1 MVCHR
6 CRTPPGTTAGLVW
19 FSQHAGT
26 RLKAHNG
33 DSGVDRSENGTRA
46 TGAQAI
52 GRAFAVLHLF
62 RDRGT
67 ELGVMQIARELD
79 LNLSTTHR
87 IVRALVAEGYLA
99 QNKDNERYYL
109 GTSTLLL
116 GRAAYRDFNLDVVH
130 PVLERLAE
138 QTGESVNLGVLD
150 GTSAVVVERIESTQ
164 PLRFTQP
171 PGTRVKLHASSMGKA
186 LLAFDDE
193 LLARLRKEQP
203 TLERFTPRTYADA
216 ASLRAEL
223 ARVRKRGWSTDDEE
237 QVPGVRCVGAPI
249 CDSSGRARAA
259 IAVQAP
265 SVRMPKKRFG
275 ELGPEVV
282 AAAQQIAH
290 LLPPGHS
297 F

>member
-1 MVCHR
+1 MR
-6 CRTPPGTTAGLVW
+6 ARNA
-19 FSQHAGT
+19 
-26 RLKAHNG
+26 
-33 DSGVDRSENGTRA
+33 DSGVDRSENGARTS
-46 TGAQAI
+46 GAQAI

-99 QNKDNERYYL
+99 QNQDNERYYL

-138 QTGESVNLGVLD
+138 HTGESVNLGVLE
-150 GTSAVVVERIESTQ
+150 GTSAIIVERIESTQ

-193 LLARLRKEQP
+193 LLTRLRNEQP
-203 TLERFTPRTYADA
+203 TLERFTQKTYADA
-216 ASLRAEL
+216 SALRAEL
-223 ARVRKRGWSTDDEE
+223 SRIRRRGWSTDDEE
-237 QVPGVRCVGAPI
+237 QMPGVRCVGAPI
-249 CDSSGRARAA
+249 CDASGHARAA

-265 SVRMPKKRFG
+265 AVRLPKKRFA

-282 AAAQQIAH
+282 GAAQQIAS